1 MKNKYL
7 VNNPDFAYKLFSTM
21 GIGSVA
27 MSDYEEK
34 LCSEIWDECNHVR
47 SDVLIKCVQICG
59 NVNTSLARYVRAK
72 AWSWNI
78 VCYSNNAISAIIDYL
93 NHDLYEDSFKDNIIF
108 DNYNKRKNHHLF
120 NMYLD
125 LGKAYEGAKKYDEA
139 IDVYNESKK
148 FVCSQT
154 PYIKIA
160 NRYKSMKEYD
170 KALMELEE
178 ARKNKYAKYPTEDDF
193 GKDYIDLSVI
203 DKYYKKINN
212 SKLGIVNREFIGYD
226 RIETLGNNINY
237 YIELKNKH
245 KNLFEERRKILEYKD
260 LAKKELKE
268 NETKENVSKFINIC
282 MKDIEIA
289 LKTKC
294 FYDEINKFTNNFYEI
309 NENGHSGIQSIK
321 DLILLYK
328 KNKNYIEAIRVCQ
341 IAIDNGFLTY
351 SKDKTY
357 SILKN
362 ELMKKYSTN

>member
-1 MKNKYL
+1 MKDKYL
-7 VNNPDFAYKLFSTM
+7 INNPDFAYKLFSTM
-21 GIGSVA
+21 GIGRAV

-47 SDVLIKCVQICG
+47 SDVFIKCVQICG
-59 NVNTSLARYVRAK
+59 NVNTPLARYVRAK

-78 VCYSNNAISAIIDYL
+78 VCYSNNAIIAIIDYL

-108 DNYNKRKNHHLF
+108 DNYNTRKNHHLF

-148 FVCSQT
+148 FVCSQV

-178 ARKNKYAKYPTEDDF
+178 ARKSKYAKYPTESDF
-193 GKDYIDLSVI
+193 GKDYIDLRVI
-203 DKYYKKINN
+203 DSYYKKIKN
-212 SKLGIVNREFIGYD
+212 SKLGIVNHEFLGYD
-226 RIETLGNNINY
+226 RIEALNNIDY
-237 YIELKNKH
+237 YNNLKNKY
-245 KNLFEERRKILEYKD
+245 KDLFEERRKVLEYKD
-260 LAKKELKE
+260 LAKIELKK
-268 NETKENVSKFINIC
+268 NESEKNIIKFINVC

-289 LKTKC
+289 LKTKG
-294 FYDEINKFTNNFYEI
+294 FYVEINKFTNNFYEI
-309 NENGHSGIQSIK
+309 NDNGRSGISSIK
-321 DLILLYK
+321 DLVVLYK
-328 KNKNYIEAIRVCQ
+328 KKKNYHEAIKICQ
-341 IAIDNGFLTY
+341 LAIDNGFRVY

-357 SILKN
+357 SMLKD
-362 ELMKKYSTN
+362 ELMKKI